1 LQRID
6 AYIGRIEALEA
17 DNARLRE
24 WVLSKV
30 LYSVLKF
37 LLRTVIQQFSFVFD
51 LNFREL
57 DNERADKAT
66 LRQLF

>member
-17 DNARLRE
+17 DNARRE